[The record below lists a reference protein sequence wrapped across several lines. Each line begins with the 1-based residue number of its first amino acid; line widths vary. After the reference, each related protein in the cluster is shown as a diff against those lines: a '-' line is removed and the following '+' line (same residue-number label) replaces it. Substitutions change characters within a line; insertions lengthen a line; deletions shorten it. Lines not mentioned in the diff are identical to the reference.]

1 MKPFLAVDYGAGSV
15 KLAEFELSEAGGLVL
30 RRFGMKPLGLEGS
43 QEAKREAALQ
53 KALQELMNEMPGA
66 PKEVNI
72 CVPGSQVFSKFI
84 KLPPVETGKVTKM
97 IEFEARQNVPFPLEE
112 VVWDYQILG
121 TTPGNE
127 LEVLLVAVRT
137 DVVDV
142 LFRVAEKAGLRVQLA
157 DASPAALCNA
167 FRYNYGETDECTM
180 LLDIGAKTSNVL
192 FFEKNRFFSRTI
204 NVGANAI
211 TQDFSHESKLSFAEA
226 ERLKI
231 TEGFVSLGG
240 AYEEP
245 ENPHQAAI
253 AKIARQFMTRLHIQ
267 INQTLQFYRGQQGGS
282 APQRV
287 LLAGGG
293 SIMTYTA
300 QFFAEKLNVP
310 VEYFNPFRSVQIDPA
325 VNLEELS
332 HVAHAFGEVVGVG
345 LRNLAHCPIELNL
358 LPAGTRRW
366 QAFEQKKPYLVF
378 TVVSLAAVVFA
389 TGYLFHKL
397 AKVKHAQLELVQR
410 GDPARNEPGLWELK
424 AKADQFNEVMRER
437 ERLLQ
442 QSQQLAAWLQDK
454 YYWVDVMSELR
465 RVMLRVEE
473 AAKLKFNADA
483 GIWVERFVSDEPAKV
498 MVRPAEMWPGGPT
511 VPPWERRSAEVD
523 LGGPRQITGPVG
535 ELPPEARR
543 YGFGTGVEPGTPPT
557 EGQAMPTGEP
567 GTGQPGAVAPTEVSV
582 ITLVC
587 SAVSLKAVDPSAD
600 TALAFAFLNE
610 LRASQ
615 LTDPQGTDFFTEIQ
629 ENEEKGTFSFGVS
642 WKLKRPLKL

>member
-30 RRFGMKPLGLEGS
+30 RRFGMKPLGPEGS

-53 KALQELMNEMPGA
+53 KALQELMNEMSGA

-72 CVPGSQVFSKFI
+72 CAPGSQVFSKFI

-97 IEFEARQNVPFPLEE
+97 IEFEAKQNVPFPLEE

-127 LEVLLVAVRT
+127 LEVLLVAMRT
-137 DVVDV
+137 DVVEG
-142 LFRVAEKAGLRVQLA
+142 LFRVAEKSGLRVQLA

-167 FRYNYGETDECTM
+167 FRYNYGEPDECTM

-204 NVGANAI
+204 NIGANAI
-211 TQDFSHESKLSFAEA
+211 TQDFSHESKLPFAEA

-245 ENPHQAAI
+245 ESPQQAAI

-267 INQTLQFYRGQQGGS
+267 INQTLQFYRGQHGGS

-310 VEYFNPFRSVQIDPA
+310 VEYFNPFRSVQIDPS

-366 QAFEQKKPYLVF
+366 QAFEEKKPYFVF
-378 TVVSLAAVVFA
+378 TVLSLAAVVFA
-389 TGYLFHKL
+389 TGYLFNKL

-410 GDPARNEPGLWELK
+410 GDPTKNEPGLGELR
-424 AKADQFNEVMRER
+424 AKADQFNEVMHER
-437 ERLLQ
+437 EQLLQ
-442 QSQQLAAWLQDK
+442 RSQQLATWLQDK

-465 RVMLRVEE
+465 RVLMRVED
-473 AAKLKFNADA
+473 AARLRFNTDA
-483 GIWVERFVSDEPAKV
+483 GIWVERFVTGEPAKV
-498 MVRPAEMWPGGPT
+498 MASPTEMWPGGPT
-511 VPPWERRSAEVD
+511 IPPWERRPAEVD
-523 LGGPRQITGPVG
+523 LGRPRQYGGPMG

-543 YGFGTGVEPGTPPT
+543 YGPELGGPLATPYVEGQPTPMAEPGVE
-557 EGQAMPTGEP
+557 
-567 GTGQPGAVAPTEVSV
+567 QPLAGAPTEVSV

-587 SAVSLKAVDPSAD
+587 GAVSLKAVDASAD
-600 TALAFAFLNE
+600 SALAFMFLNE
-610 LRASQ
+610 LKASQ
-615 LTDPQGTDFFTEIQ
+615 LTEPQGTDFFTEIQ
-629 ENEEKGTFSFGVS
+629 ENEEKKTFTFGVS